1 MSLKDRNTVLTYL
14 NNKELMMNNNG
25 QRRRD
30 TLEKYHYNC
39 WWVKEWFRQDIY
51 YHYNQNKRRDN
62 E

>member
-1 MSLKDRNTVLTYL
+1 
-14 NNKELMMNNNG
+14 MNNNG